1 MATIYT
7 LTIDPITLGLTKPVD
22 RVYIKN
28 LYVDIDDTH
37 IKTAAFEY
45 SSSVVGEIGF
55 AELPATTLG
64 SIYQI
69 QLFGSEG
76 LVLSVFFGMPTRNTK
91 LSELDIYTAYPPR
104 NFYPEATIAWGQING
119 AIANQLDLS
128 SVMFTKSNAAT
139 LQEAIDAKNLL
150 QDNAIDLK
158 ASIYDVDNKNAL
170 QDSLI
175 SDLQAKDVSQ
185 DSAIALKASITYVD
199 NKNLSQ
205 DGAID
210 DLQSKNL
217 SQDNEIALR
226 AKITDVDA
234 KNLLQ
239 DTAIGSLQDKSTS
252 HESAIAL
259 KANASDV
266 DAKNLLQDNAISA
279 NAADIVAIQA
289 YAPQDRTISATGDAT
304 WSVTFDG
311 SKNVAGVMTVK
322 KGSTAQAGLLK
333 LNNSVSSTS
342 TTEAATPNAVKTTY
356 DLAASAIPAAEKGAI
371 NGVATLGADGKI
383 PAEQFKPS
391 ATVLWGAITGDIA
404 EQTDLT
410 NLVYSK
416 SEVNAKNDLQDTAI
430 TAAQNKAN
438 AAIPKTDKGAVNGV
452 ATLGAD
458 GKVTPTQLPDVT
470 PVAWGNITG
479 NIADQLDLSDLYY
492 TKIEVDD
499 INQFLFEGLIDVG
512 RNGYYYDTT
521 TTAYPNVNIAADGA
535 LSRSTATFGTA
546 AGKDVGTATGNVMEV
561 GAFGVGGNSSGGI
574 PTMSNYLPNSFIAT
588 TPETVGSLG
597 GYALGLQLNG
607 ANQWQVYL
615 TLNVITGD
623 MLIGNRTNPSSALSW
638 GKVWTDKNTPAS
650 NLPVASIQAGIGAPK
665 IAYKKLTGTTG
676 AESVTTTLP
685 HGLNASNILAVNAL
699 LSATNGNTYP
709 PDQINTLS
717 VYYNVWLT
725 TTDVSIRVSSGAAFL
740 AGRPIKILITYEV
753 D

>member
-37 IKTAAFEY
+37 IRTAPFEY
-45 SSSVVGEIGF
+45 SAEVIGEIGF

-104 NFYPEATIAWGQING
+104 SFYPEATIAWGQING

-139 LQEAIDAKNLL
+139 LQAAIDAKNLL

-158 ASIYDVDNKNAL
+158 ASTYDVDNKNAL

-205 DGAID
+205 DGAIG
-210 DLQSKNL
+210 DLQSKDL
-217 SQDNEIALR
+217 LQDSEIALR

-239 DTAIGSLQDKSTS
+239 DTAIGSLQDKSTA

-342 TTEAATPNAVKTTY
+342 TTEAATPNAVKTAY

-383 PAEQFKPS
+383 PADQFRPS
-391 ATVLWGAITGDIA
+391 ATVLWGAITGDIT

-430 TAAQNKAN
+430 TAAQSKAD
-438 AAIPKTDKGAVNGV
+438 AAIPKTDKGAANGV
-452 ATLGAD
+452 ATLDAD
-458 GKVTPTQLPDVT
+458 GKVTSTQLPDVT

-479 NIADQLDLSDLYY
+479 NIADQLDLSELYY
-492 TKIEVDD
+492 TKAEVDNNLGYFAPILD
-499 INQFLFEGLIDVG
+499 ELYTKG
-512 RNGYYYDTT
+512 GYYNTT
-521 TTAYPNVNIAADGA
+521 TTAYPNVNIAADGK

-546 AGKDVGTATGNVMEV
+546 AGRDVGTGAGNVMEV
-561 GAFGVGGNSSGGI
+561 GVFGLGTTVVHADSTYNPIARFKGFNAAANAIPAAAGQGISFGYPEYVCELIVTSEAQYRLMFRAGTNQQGAWKEVVAKNAAGNIDVS
-574 PTMSNYLPNSFIAT
+574 
-588 TPETVGSLG
+588 
-597 GYALGLQLNG
+597 
-607 ANQWQVYL
+607 
-615 TLNVITGD
+615 
-623 MLIGNRTNPSSALSW
+623 
-638 GKVWTDKNTPAS
+638 
-650 NLPVASIQAGIGAPK
+650 SIQAGIGAPK
-665 IAYKKLTGTTG
+665 LAYRKF
-676 AESVTTTLP
+676 VLP
-685 HGLNASNILAVNAL
+685 AGVRTVEHGLNRDKILGVSGVYVSGDERYNYAQAKVNATILDASN
-699 LSATNGNTYP
+699 T
-709 PDQINTLS
+709 S
-717 VYYNVWLT
+717 VYE
-725 TTDVSIRVSSGAAFL
+725 RH
-740 AGRPIKILITYEV
+740 ILITYEV